1 MTILGIDPGTAIM
14 GWGVVK
20 KRGKGFQS
28 VAYGCFR
35 TLPTEEMPNRLLKLR
50 RELKKVIREF
60 EPEAMSVERLFFNTN
75 VKTAISVGQA
85 RGVVMLT
92 AAEHKLPFFEYTAL
106 QAKLVLTGY
115 GRAKKVVMQEAVAQR
130 LGLTEKIKSDDAAD
144 ALAMAICHLLKNK

>member
-1 MTILGIDPGTAIM
+1 VIILGIDPGTAIM

-20 KRGKGFQS
+20 KRGKGFRS
-28 VAYGCFR
+28 VAYGCVR

-50 RELKKVIREF
+50 RELKKVVREF
-60 EPEAMSVERLFFNTN
+60 KPEAMAVERLFFNTN

-85 RGVVMLT
+85 RGVVMLV

-115 GRAKKVVMQEAVAQR
+115 GRAKKVEVQKAVAQR
-130 LGLTEKIKSDDAAD
+130 LGLPEKVKSDDAAD
-144 ALAMAICHLLKNK
+144 ALAIAICHLLKNK